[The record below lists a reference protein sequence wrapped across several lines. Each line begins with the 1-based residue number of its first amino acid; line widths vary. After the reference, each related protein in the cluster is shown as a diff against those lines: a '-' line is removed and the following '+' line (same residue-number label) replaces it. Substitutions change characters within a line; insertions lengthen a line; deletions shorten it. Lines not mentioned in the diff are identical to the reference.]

1 MLLLLG
7 CAAMANAQQPICK
20 TYKKLLTSSSNK
32 LLMDPIRVPHSA
44 PIASVVVNSMSVAFP
59 KIGDLQVSSS
69 SSLLT
74 YWCQLYQ
81 FQLCNWQK

>member
-7 CAAMANAQQPICK
+7 CASMANAQQPVCK

-32 LLMDPIRVPHSA
+32 LLMDPIRVAHSA

-69 SSLLT
+69 SSFVAVLLDSA
-74 YWCQLYQ
+74 L
-81 FQLCNWQK
+81 LGA